1 MADSRGI
8 YNHYERYINMEAAGG
23 IKDFYRGSRAFLLV
37 TVFAVNFL
45 SLVYQVIWTR
55 KIMVIFGTTALSIST
70 ILTVFL
76 SGIAL
81 GAYLGSVW
89 IKKAKHKRRFLGLSL
104 ISLGVYCLLATFL
117 LGYIREPF
125 LYIAELAENPLL
137 TNLVKLFLS
146 FVVLI
151 VPTTI
156 IGSTFPM
163 ITYLYADDFKKFG
176 ADVASIYFLD
186 TLGAAAGAVV
196 CGFYLVPVVGLRESS
211 IAGAVIY
218 ALIGI
223 IIYSTEKGG
232 QGASRGATSV
242 PPPSEGRGF
251 ALDRTRIIVLV
262 SLFLSGF
269 AALTLEVAWS
279 RYFHLLFGTSIYAFS
294 LVLAAFLL
302 GLSIGSEVAKK
313 FLDRLK
319 NPLLV
324 FAYIEI
330 LIAVFSLVI
339 IQTNEWIEVFYFEY
353 FYKMSSFYGFQ
364 AILFLTAFLLMLVP
378 TSLMGANF
386 PLAVKIFGRNSETRG
401 DDAGLTFCVNTG
413 GGIVGAFLAGF
424 LIIPLLGL
432 ENTGL
437 LASAIY
443 FLIGVVFL
451 VAADGKALHYAFAG
465 AVFVVLPMAG
475 YFGKEP
481 SLNYAVYYQGIR
493 HKNFNDFLAYKKRVE
508 NIYSRHGYYGLVS
521 VNYDPLTKNI
531 FLLNNGK
538 IDAST
543 DNFDMGGQLM
553 LGHLP
558 FFLHKSPDNV
568 LNIGL
573 GGGFTLGAIKTH
585 PNVKSIDMIEID
597 PLVFEATEKFF
608 SPYNNNAL
616 TDPRVKKYVQDGR
629 HFIETTSK
637 KYDVIISEPPNIW
650 VSGVSQLFTR
660 EFYRSVDEHLAPG
673 GILAQWSPVY
683 ELDQIDLKLILYTI
697 KERFEYVAYW
707 SNGVDYIILASHN
720 RPVADMSYIT
730 RLMDV
735 PAVNSDL
742 QRITP
747 GINAGMMLNFLDKP
761 NVGFGEMTEFLN
773 GLTKINTDNL
783 PHLEFKTARNIFV
796 NSRKR

>member
-1 MADSRGI
+1 
-8 YNHYERYINMEAAGG
+8 MEATAG
-23 IKDFYRGSRAFLLV
+23 IKDFNRGSRPVLLL

-81 GAYLGSVW
+81 GAYLGSIW
-89 IKKAKHKRRFLGLSL
+89 IKKAEHKRRFLGLSL
-104 ISLGVYCLLATFL
+104 IALGAYCLLATFL

-125 LYIAELAENPLL
+125 FYIAGLSENPLL

-156 IGSTFPM
+156 IGATFPM

-176 ADVASIYFLD
+176 SDVASIYFLD

-196 CGFYLVPVVGLRESS
+196 CGFYLVPAVGLRESS
-211 IAGAVIY
+211 IAGAAVY

-223 IIYSTEKGG
+223 IIYSTERGG
-232 QGASRGATSV
+232 RAASAGAKSV
-242 PPPSEGRGF
+242 QAPSAMSRGF
-251 ALDRTRIIVLV
+251 ALDRIRITVLV

-269 AALTLEVAWS
+269 AALTLEVVWS

-302 GLSIGSEVAKK
+302 GLSIGSEVVKK

-319 NPLLV
+319 KPLLA
-324 FAYIEI
+324 FACIEI
-330 LIAVFSLVI
+330 LIAVFSLLV
-339 IQTNEWIEVFYFEY
+339 IQTDEWIEVFYFEY
-353 FYKMSSFYGFQ
+353 FYKMNSFYGFQ
-364 AILFLTAFLLMLVP
+364 AVLFLTAFLLMLVP
-378 TSLMGANF
+378 ASLMGANF

-443 FLIGVVFL
+443 FLIGVVFI
-451 VAADGKALHYAFAG
+451 AAAGGRALHYALAG
-465 AVFVVLPMAG
+465 AACVILAVAG
-475 YFGKEP
+475 YFGREP
-481 SLNYAVYYQGIR
+481 SLNYAVYYEGIR
-493 HKNFNDFLAYKKRVE
+493 HKSFDDFLTTKKRVK

-538 IDAST
+538 TDASIHKI
-543 DNFDMGGQLM
+543 DMGAQLM

-558 FFLHKSPDNV
+558 FFLHKSPDTV

-585 PNVKSIDMIEID
+585 PNVRSIDMVEID

-608 SPYNNNAL
+608 SPYNNDAL

-660 EFYRSVDEHLAPG
+660 EFYRSVDRRLAPG
-673 GILAQWSPVY
+673 GILAQWSPAY
-683 ELDQIDLKLILYTI
+683 ELDQTDLKLILSTI

-707 SNGVDYIILASHN
+707 TNGIDYIILASHS
-720 RPVADMSYIT
+720 RPVPDSSYIAW
-730 RLMDV
+730 LMDLPEV
-735 PAVNSDL
+735 STDL
-742 QRITP
+742 QRIAP
-747 GINAGMMLNFLDKP
+747 GIDAGKMLNFLDRP
-761 NVGFGEMTEFLN
+761 NVGFGEMDEFVS
-773 GLTKINTDNL
+773 GFSKINTDNL
-783 PHLEFKTARNIFV
+783 PHLEFKTARNIFA
-796 NSRKR
+796 NSRNKR